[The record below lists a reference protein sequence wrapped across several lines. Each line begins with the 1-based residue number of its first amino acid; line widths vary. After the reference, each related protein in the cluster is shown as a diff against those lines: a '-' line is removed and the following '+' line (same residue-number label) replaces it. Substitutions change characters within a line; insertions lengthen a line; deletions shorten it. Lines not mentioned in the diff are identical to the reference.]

1 MKAQA
6 EEKLI
11 SVIVAACNIGTY
23 LPRCLDS
30 ILAQSYQNLEIIV
43 VDDGSSDD
51 TGAVCDR
58 YAAREERVTAIHQH
72 NQGPSGAR
80 NSALCVAKGDYIGF
94 VDGDDWIE
102 PDMYREMLRACEEK
116 RADVA
121 VCSFRHIGDGKEDG
135 VFSGEQY
142 VLNQEEALEV
152 YICDNRSFHIY
163 HSVWSK
169 LFRRDVVRD
178 IRFPDGRKSEDII
191 YTTQAFLRINTC
203 VFLDTPYYNYW
214 TDRKGSIMNE
224 RLRERRFQDE
234 IPFWKEQIRYLKEA
248 DFVEL
253 SEKAA
258 HQFYRKMVFYYV
270 DFRNRRMKEAGR
282 ELIGLLR
289 GEREK
294 IDEVYGKA
302 FVPAGDRVR
311 MRLALFWPE
320 LYYLLVLV
328 YDRFIIPLRQ

>member
-1 MKAQA
+1 MKTQS

-11 SVIVAACNIGTY
+11 SVIVAACNIGAY

-30 ILAQSYQNLEIIV
+30 ILAQSYRNLEIIV
-43 VDDGSSDD
+43 VDDGSTDE

-58 YAAREERVTAIHQH
+58 YAAAEERIIAIHQQ

-80 NSALCVAKGDYIGF
+80 NSALRVARGDYIGF

-102 PDMYREMLRACEEK
+102 TDMYREMLKACEETQ
-116 RADVA
+116 ADVA

-135 VFSGEQY
+135 AFSGERY
-142 VLNQEEALEV
+142 VLSREEALEI
-152 YICDNRSFHIY
+152 YICDNRPFHIY

-169 LFRRDVVRD
+169 LFCRNMVGD

-191 YTTQAFLRINTC
+191 YTTKAFLRINTC

-224 RLRERRFQDE
+224 KLWERRFQDE
-234 IPFWKEQIRYLKEA
+234 IPFWKEQARYLEQA
-248 DFVEL
+248 GFREL

-258 HQFYRKMVFYYV
+258 HQFYRKMIFYYV
-270 DFRNRRMKEAGR
+270 DFRDRRMKKAGR

-289 GEREK
+289 GERKK
-294 IDEVYGKA
+294 IDEIYGKG

-311 MRLALFWPE
+311 MKLALLCPE
-320 LYYLLVLV
+320 LYYRLVQA